1 MAYRDGSGRK
11 IEDIAAHA
19 KSMLEAG
26 RTSRT
31 YCSKREWDTWTET
44 IGPKVAENHS
54 SVLYRHCTIKLRTR
68 GGTPYICHN
77 CILFGP
83 KDKDPLVDK
92 MLVFDFYPDGD
103 LDTLTRMVE
112 ADEQESRHGSAAA
125 TLRDAKA
132 WRRGRTGSP

>member
-19 KSMLEAG
+19 KAMLEAG

-44 IGPKVAENHS
+44 IGPKVAENQF
-54 SVLYRHCTIKLRTR
+54 SVMYRHCTLKLRTR

-77 CILFGP
+77 CILLGP
-83 KDKDPLVDK
+83 KDKDPLVYT
-92 MLVFDFYPDGD
+92 LAFVFYPDGY
-103 LDTLTRMVE
+103 LDTLITRM
-112 ADEQESRHGSAAA
+112 EQLSPSSA
-125 TLRDAKA
+125 
-132 WRRGRTGSP
+132 GECI